1 MTDNYAKYAKRQNP
15 PAGTPGVAPLSAD
28 EKAELKMR
36 IMLAINCNMAL
47 KRACVCH
54 GNKGIAN
61 SFRQ

>member
-15 PAGTPGVAPLSAD
+15 PAGNPGVAPLSAD

-36 IMLAINCNMAL
+36 IMLAHGL

-54 GNKGIAN
+54 VNKGIAN